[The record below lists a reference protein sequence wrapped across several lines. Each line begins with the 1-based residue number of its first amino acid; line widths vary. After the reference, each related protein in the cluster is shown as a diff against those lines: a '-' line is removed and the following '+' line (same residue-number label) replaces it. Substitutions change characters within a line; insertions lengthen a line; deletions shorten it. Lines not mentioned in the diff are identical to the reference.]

1 VFGGI
6 DVFGSEVHLSPLH
19 RQYLCKEAFP
29 VVGTLTKFAMY
40 KNSRGPDP
48 YVQNFMDE
56 MDIPRFESWGLP
68 RPNAEAA
75 YMSLKKYDKVI
86 PHMEEDQI
94 RDLNLAWEWTER
106 QFGIY
111 MANSRVKDQAEVIAK
126 LDKQTSPGAPFNVHY
141 KTKKELFE
149 EDPEIVEWLEADWE
163 RLASDPDWTSI
174 WVNSL
179 KEELRTGEKLRENS
193 QRTFTAG
200 SVDMTTHG
208 NRLFAD
214 MNEKLYASH
223 LRSASTVGW
232 APMYGNWH
240 RLIKKLDVFPN
251 GYALDESQ
259 YDSSLR
265 AFLMWACARLRW
277 RMLRPEDQT
286 EKNYNRIR
294 TLYRNIVN
302 SLIVTQDGVLVL
314 KLGGNPSGSINT
326 ISDNT
331 LILYALKA
339 YAWIRNYRKFNERL
353 EPNYQEFED
362 NTAKALCGDDN
373 TWTVSNW
380 AHAFYNAYTIIEEW
394 KKIGITTTT
403 DSMEPRA
410 ADELDYLSA
419 HTIYIKGVAC
429 PVYDREKLIT
439 SSLFCTKKLKSPA
452 HTLTRV
458 AGILVTGWTD
468 IPFRLFARGLIDWLM
483 HNYDH
488 ILCNDQDWIIAKCG
502 VMSDAQL
509 EELWTGNP
517 SHMRFY
523 PQSVSGPAV
532 KSHMPDKSE
541 MSSSK
546 KQVKTQKRQ
555 QQRRARRATKR
566 MPAKPRSRRANVG
579 KVVTIVNQAPRTR
592 QLKNGNRF
600 ISHREYLGKVVGSTD
615 FSIKQFAMNPG
626 VPSSFAW
633 LWQQALAYESYRF
646 RRVRYEFVNSKSGT
660 FAGTVIMGID
670 YDPQDPMPLNE
681 ESLQTYWGAKT
692 GQICEPLTL
701 VADKAAMHKLGP
713 TKFVR
718 SGTTT
723 DDLKLYD
730 SGNFFIAISDCADTS
745 NVGRVFCDYEV
756 ELMTPQVGVN
766 TTNLSVRISPNGEQ
780 LSAPLGTSWVI
791 VGSLP
796 VQLITGFSFKV
807 RAIGQYMIAWQVSG
821 TGSPQ
826 VTISSVTGT
835 STFNVASGTNGGA
848 SDNYYA
854 FQLIGVNSID
864 DIFTV
869 TPAGTTISIVTIRI
883 APYTTNNG

>member
-1 VFGGI
+1 MFGGI
-6 DVFGSEVHLSPLH
+6 DVFGNEVHLSPLH

-126 LDKQTSPGAPFNVHY
+126 LDKRTSPGAPFNVHY
-141 KTKKELFE
+141 KTKEELFE

-174 WVNSL
+174 WVNTL

-223 LRSASTVGW
+223 LRSASTIGW

-339 YAWIRNYRKFNERL
+339 YAWIRNYRVFNERL

-380 AHAFYNAYTIIEEW
+380 AHAFYNAHTIIAEW

-468 IPFRLFARGLIDWLM
+468 IPFRHFARGLIDWLM

-523 PQSVSGPAV
+523 PQSVSGLAV
-532 KSHMPDKSE
+532 KLIMPDKSK

-546 KQVKTQKRQ
+546 KQAKTQKRQ
-555 QQRRARRATKR
+555 QQRRARRAGKR
-566 MPAKPRSRRANVG
+566 MPAKSRPHRANVG
-579 KVVTIVNQAPRTR
+579 KVVTIVNRAPQMR
-592 QLKNGNRF
+592 QLRNGNTVVA
-600 ISHREYLGKVVGSTD
+600 HREYLGKIQGSVGYAVTQW
-615 FSIKQFAMNPG
+615 SINPG
-626 VPSSFAW
+626 IATSFPW
-633 LWQQALAYESYRF
+633 LWQQANAYESYRF
-646 RRVRYEFVNSKSGT
+646 RKLKYEFINSKAGT
-660 FAGTVIMGID
+660 FAGSVILGID
-670 YDPQDPMPLNE
+670 YDPQDPVPLS
-681 ESLQTYWGAKT
+681 ESYLQTYWGAKT

-701 VADKAAMHKLGP
+701 GANLKALNKLGP
-713 TKFVR
+713 SRYVR
-718 SGTTT
+718 AGNVGG
-723 DDLKLYD
+723 DLKTFD
-730 SGNFFIAISDCADTS
+730 CGNLFCAVTDCADTS
-745 NVGRVFCDYEV
+745 YVGRLFCEYEV
-756 ELMTPQVGVN
+756 ELMTPQSGPN
-766 TTNLSVRISPNGEQ
+766 SGTLSSRASPVSES
-780 LSAPLGTSWVI
+780 LASPLGTSLSV

-796 VQLITGFSFKV
+796 IWWESGTTF
-807 RAIGQYMIAWQVSG
+807 RIGALGQWLVAMQAGG
-821 TGSPQ
+821 TGSPTMQ
-826 VTISSVTGT
+826 ITAATGSSSFFPPTTVGSTIDSM
-835 STFNVASGTNGGA
+835 
-848 SDNYYA
+848 
-854 FQLIGVNSID
+854 GVQSLTVND
-864 DIFTV
+864 VNDVFTV
-869 TPAGTTISIVTIRI
+869 TGFGTTISTVNMRF
-883 APYTTNNG
+883 APYLSGNG